1 MDFEYFDD
9 ITDLIESDE
18 PFTAS
23 ELFESLKEVDRGTLH
38 ELVDNYFTDVTKG
51 VPDEA
56 SDMDLLMEN
65 IRTLLLGLVN
75 EDTET
80 RRRFAEEFVRFR
92 DWYWFEERVK
102 AVDPDGDGALVSVAE
117 ALTLHRLE
125 LLGEDAYELDFSD
138 VLDYPIEAYDVNFG
152 VSRIANEQEN
162 ETPRTDDAS
171 LFSFDDPSAGRYAK
185 QPVSLPC
192 EPDDDDAEDY
202 IDDEGWN
209 TLINK
214 KNPVI
219 DGEFSDDDANSD
231 VLLNGTANRNH

>member
-9 ITDLIESDE
+9 ITDLIENDE
-18 PFTAS
+18 TYTADD
-23 ELFESLKEVDRGTLH
+23 LFAALKDVDRGTRH
-38 ELVDNYFTDVTKG
+38 ELVDNYFTDITKG

-75 EDTET
+75 EDAET

-92 DWYWFEERVK
+92 DWYWFGESVK
-102 AVDPDGDGALVSVAE
+102 AVDPDGDESLVSVAE

-125 LLGEDAYELDFSD
+125 LLGEDAYELDFAD
-138 VLDYPIEAYDVNFG
+138 VLDYPIDAYDVNFG
-152 VSRIANEQEN
+152 VSRIESEQDH
-162 ETPRTDDAS
+162 ETPRGTA
-171 LFSFDDPSAGRYAK
+171 SFDFGGGVSAGR
-185 QPVSLPC
+185 QPVSLAC

-202 IDDEGWN
+202 IDDAGWN

-219 DGEFSDDDANSD
+219 DGEFSDDGADAD
-231 VLLNGTANRNH
+231 ELLH

>member
-18 PFTAS
+18 TYTAD
-23 ELFESLKEVDRGTLH
+23 ELFETLRDVDRGTLY

-56 SDMDLLMEN
+56 TDMDLLMEN

-75 EDTET
+75 GDAET
-80 RRRFAEEFVRFR
+80 RRRFADEFVRFR
-92 DWYWFEERVK
+92 DWYWFGGRVK
-102 AVDPDGDGALVSVAE
+102 AVDPDGDESLVSVAE

-125 LLGEDAYELDFSD
+125 LLGEDPYELDFAD

-152 VSRIANEQEN
+152 VSRIESEQDH
-162 ETPRTDDAS
+162 ETPRGGA
-171 LFSFDDPSAGRYAK
+171 FDFGVTG

-202 IDDEGWN
+202 IDDAGWD
-209 TLINK
+209 TLIHK

-219 DGEFSDDDANSD
+219 DGAFSDDADETPLQRS
-231 VLLNGTANRNH
+231 

>member
-18 PFTAS
+18 SYTEA
-23 ELFESLKEVDRGTLH
+23 ELFESLKGVDRGTLY

-51 VPDEA
+51 VPDED

-65 IRTLLLGLVN
+65 IRALLLGLVN
-75 EDTET
+75 EDAET

-92 DWYWFEERVK
+92 NWYWFEERVK

-138 VLDYPIEAYDVNFG
+138 VLGYPVDAYDVNFG
-152 VSRIANEQEN
+152 VSRIAAEQDH
-162 ETPRTDDAS
+162 ETPAGAA
-171 LFSFDDPSAGRYAK
+171 FSFGGTGSG

-202 IDDEGWN
+202 IDSEGWN

-219 DGEFSDDDANSD
+219 DGEFSDN
-231 VLLNGTANRNH
+231 

>member
-18 PFTAS
+18 TYTPND
-23 ELFESLKEVDRGTLH
+23 LFEALRAVDRGTLH

-75 EDTET
+75 EDAET

-92 DWYWFEERVK
+92 DWYWFGERVK
-102 AVDPDGDGALVSVAE
+102 AVDPDGDGCLVSVAE

-138 VLDYPIEAYDVNFG
+138 VLDYPIEAYDINFG
-152 VSRIANEQEN
+152 VSRIANEQDH
-162 ETPRTDDAS
+162 ETPHASAES
-171 LFSFDDPSAGRYAK
+171 LFTFDDPSAARRSG

-219 DGEFSDDDANSD
+219 DGEFSDDGADAD
-231 VLLNGTANRNH
+231 VLLQ